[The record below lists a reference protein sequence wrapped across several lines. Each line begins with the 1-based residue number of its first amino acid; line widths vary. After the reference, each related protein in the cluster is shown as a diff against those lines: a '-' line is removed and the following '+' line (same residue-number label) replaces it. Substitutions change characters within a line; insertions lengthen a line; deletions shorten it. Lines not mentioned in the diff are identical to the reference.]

1 MGFQIDGPPR
11 PIQSLQS
18 TSNSSNSK
26 SNNGQPAVLVAH
38 DDAPGSPMRISPG
51 NASPELSVD
60 GKFSFF
66 VF

>member
-26 SNNGQPAVLVAH
+26 SNNDQSAVLVAR
-38 DDAPGSPMRISPG
+38 DDAPASPLRISPG
-51 NASPELSVD
+51 NASPERPID
-60 GKFSFF
+60 G
-66 VF
+66 